1 MDRYLESGNLI
12 VRTDSFDKL
21 KELSEPSFKKDI
33 SEKNNKNTPIEIP
46 TWKSLTV
53 GNNNDINNL
62 NKNNFPI
69 LK

>member
-12 VRTDSFDKL
+12 VRTDSFDME
-21 KELSEPSFKKDI
+21 ELSKPPFKKDI
-33 SEKNNKNTPIEIP
+33 SEKDNKNTPIEIP

-53 GNNNDINNL
+53 GNNNNINNL
-62 NKNNFPI
+62 NKNNFPT